1 MAPEAFVEL
10 FQDALYLVLLLVSAI
25 VVPGLLVGLI
35 VAIFQAATSINEQT
49 LSFLPRLIATFIA
62 LMFFGHWM
70 TRMLMEYFYRLIDH
84 IPTIL
89 Y

>member
-1 MAPEAFVEL
+1 MTPEAFVGL
-10 FQDALYLVLLLVSAI
+10 FQDALQLVLVMVTAA
-25 VVPGLLVGLI
+25 VVPGLIVGLI

-49 LSFLPRLIATFIA
+49 LSFLPRLIATLIA

-70 TRMLMEYFYRLIDH
+70 TRLLMEYFFRMVDE
-84 IPTIL
+84 IPHIL

>member
-1 MAPEAFVEL
+1 MAPELFVGI
-10 FQDALYLVLLLVSAI
+10 FQDSLQMVLIMVSAI

-35 VAIFQAATSINEQT
+35 VAVFQAATSINEQT
-49 LSFLPRLIATFIA
+49 LSFLPRLIATLLA

-70 TRMLMEYFYRLIDH
+70 TRMLMEYFFHLIEE
-84 IPTIL
+84 IPQLL

>member
-1 MAPEAFVEL
+1 MGPEAFVEL
-10 FQDALYLVLLLVSAI
+10 FQDALYLILVMVCAI
-25 VVPGLLVGLI
+25 IIPGLIVGLL

-49 LSFLPRLIATFIA
+49 LSFLPRLIATLVA

-70 TRMLMEYFYRLIDH
+70 TRMLMEYFFRLIEE
-84 IPTIL
+84 IPLLL

>member
-1 MAPEAFVEL
+1 MTPEAFVGL
-10 FQDALYLVLLLVSAI
+10 FQDALQLVLIMVTAA
-25 VVPGLLVGLI
+25 VVPGLIVGLI

-49 LSFLPRLIATFIA
+49 LSFLPRLIATLIA

-70 TRMLMEYFYRLIDH
+70 TRLLMEYFFRMVDE
-84 IPTIL
+84 IPHIL